1 MITMIQ
7 VILAVARMIVVCIAT
22 NMKLAMLPTEL
33 PALPKF
39 FRSLHEC
46 SQ

>member
-1 MITMIQ
+1 MITMFQ
-7 VILAVARMIVVCIAT
+7 VLLAVARMIVVCIAT

-39 FRSLHEC
+39 FRLLHEC